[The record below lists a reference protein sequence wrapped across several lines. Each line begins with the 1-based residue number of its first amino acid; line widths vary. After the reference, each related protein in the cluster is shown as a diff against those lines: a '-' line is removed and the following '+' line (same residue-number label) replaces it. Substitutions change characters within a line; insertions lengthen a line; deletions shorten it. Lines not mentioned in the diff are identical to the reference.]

1 LSYFNRVE
9 PEFGLNLSSGFDQPA
24 ARHFLREWHRPASAV
39 AAQWH
44 LSGVERSA
52 VSWED
57 GSPLIPAEARPES
70 ETLVMTYRAPINDM
84 LLALNHGAGLL
95 AAVKAGHYGDFDHD
109 IAAAVL
115 EEAGRFASDVLAP
128 LNAVGDEHGIKL
140 DGSNVTTAPGW
151 PDAYKRWTQ
160 AGWNAVSGPEAFGGQ
175 GLPLAINAVC
185 TEIWSASNIAFGLCP
200 LLTLSAIEA
209 LDAHGSDELKKI
221 YLEKLVSGEWPGTMQ
236 LTEPQAGS
244 DVGALRTRAERAS
257 DGSYRITGTKIFITY
272 GDHDM
277 SDNIVH
283 FVLARLPDAPAG
295 TKGISLFLIPK
306 FLVNT
311 DGSLGARNDIYV
323 SGIEHKLGM
332 HAAPTCTMTM
342 GDHGGA
348 IGYLVGEENRGMH
361 CMFTM
366 MNQARLGVG
375 LEGVGIAD
383 RAYQQAL
390 AFAQERRQGR
400 AVGKKGDGSDP
411 IIVHPDVKR
420 MLMQMRALTAAARTI
435 CYATAVALDIS
446 VRATDARTRSLAAAR
461 GALLTPIAKA
471 FSTDIGNEVA
481 SLGVQIHGGMGF
493 IEETGAAQHFRD
505 ARITPIYE
513 GTNGIQ
519 SIDLVTRKLAANGG
533 EAVWALLDELKGIVG
548 QVEASNDPAFGTT
561 GTKLRDALA
570 SLERTSRWLL
580 ERVGSAPNDA
590 LAGATPY
597 LKLFGSTLG
606 GCTLAAEA
614 LAARSLGEGDPQRY
628 VTLARFFAEN
638 ISVQAPSLERT
649 VIDSAEAVNGAD
661 AVLLG

>member
-1 LSYFNRVE
+1 
-9 PEFGLNLSSGFDQPA
+9 
-24 ARHFLREWHRPASAV
+24 
-39 AAQWH
+39 
-44 LSGVERSA
+44 
-52 VSWED
+52 
-57 GSPLIPAEARPES
+57 
-70 ETLVMTYRAPINDM
+70 MTYRAPINDM
-84 LLALNHGAGLL
+84 LLALNHGAGLQ
-95 AAVKAGHYGDFDHD
+95 AAVKAGHYGDFDND
-109 IAAAVL
+109 ITTAVL

-128 LNAVGDEHGIKL
+128 LNRVGDEHGIKL
-140 DGSNVTTAPGW
+140 EADKVTTAPGW
-151 PDAYKRWTQ
+151 PDAYQRWAA

-175 GLPLAINAVC
+175 GLPLAINAAC

-221 YLEKLVSGEWPGTMQ
+221 YLEKLVSGEWTGTMQ

-244 DVGALRTRAERAS
+244 DVGALRTRAERAP
-257 DGSYRITGTKIFITY
+257 DGRYRIKGTKIFITY

-277 SDNIVH
+277 TDNIVH

-306 FLVNT
+306 FLVNA
-311 DGSLGARNDIYV
+311 DGSLGVRNDIYP
-323 SGIEHKLGM
+323 SGVEHKLGM
-332 HAAPTCTMTM
+332 HASPTCTMTM
-342 GDHGGA
+342 GDHDGA
-348 IGYLVGEENRGMH
+348 IGYLVGEENRGML

-400 AVGKKGDGSDP
+400 AVGKQDNGLDP

-435 CYATAVALDIS
+435 CYATAVALD
-446 VRATDARTRSLAAAR
+446 VAARATDAKVRSDAAAR
-461 GALLTPIAKA
+461 GTLLTPIAKA
-471 FSTDIGNEVA
+471 FSTDIGNEVT
-481 SLGVQIHGGMGF
+481 SLGVQVHGGMGF
-493 IEETGAAQHFRD
+493 IEETGAAQHYRD
-505 ARITPIYE
+505 ARITSIYE

-533 EAVWALLDELKGIVG
+533 ASVWALLDELSGIVG
-548 QVEASNDPAFGTT
+548 KVEASNDPAFGTT
-561 GTKLRDALA
+561 GTKLRDALG
-570 SLERTSRWLL
+570 SLERASRWLL
-580 ERVGSAPNDA
+580 ERVNSAPNDA

-597 LKLFGSTLG
+597 LRLFGSTLG
-606 GCTLAAEA
+606 GCMLAGEA
-614 LAARSLGEGDPQRY
+614 LAARDLGEGAGDPQRY

-638 ISVQAPSLERT
+638 ITVQAGSLERT
-649 VIDSAEAVNGAD
+649 VTDSAEAVNGAD
-661 AVLLG
+661 AVLLA